1 MIELVLIGGGGHARA
16 CIDLIQASDQFQ
28 ILGILDRSELVGT
41 DVLGIPVIG
50 TDEDLPVLVKKNLSF
65 LITLGQ
71 IKTPDLRI
79 RIYKRIK
86 ELGGLLST
94 VIATSAH
101 VSPFA
106 QIGEGV
112 AAICRQHLGQ
122 ARLGEKIRLG
132 RQNVGRCLALVK
144 AAHHRRD
151 ALRDQ
156 RLGVHLKPAAPV
168 AKLGIQPQPRHAA
181 GQQAT
186 VGLEARVHRRPLLR
200 PREEI
205 HKTLLGVGQAH
216 QVVDQGLAF
225 FGKGHGAAQNKWAV
239 RKRRNESPL
248 RTAEPRASFFR
259 TCGRVPPR

>member
-86 ELGGLLST
+86 VLGGLLST

-106 QIGEGV
+106 QIGEGSIIMGKAMIGPGV
-112 AAICRQHLGQ
+112 RI
-122 ARLGEKIRLG
+122 GENCII
-132 RQNVGRCLALVK
+132 NTNALVEHDSVVGK
-144 AAHHRRD
+144 HCHISTGAIINGGCQVGDGVFVGSRAV
-151 ALRDQ
+151 LRQDI
-156 RLGVHLKPAAPV
+156 RIGDRKIISMGA
-168 AKLGIQPQPRHAA
+168 
-181 GQQAT
+181 
-186 VGLEARVHRRPLLR
+186 
-200 PREEI
+200 
-205 HKTLLGVGQAH
+205 
-216 QVVDQGLAF
+216 VV
-225 FGKGHGAAQNKWAV
+225 FGDV
-239 RKRRNESPL
+239 E
-248 RTAEPRASFFR
+248 
-259 TCGRVPPR
+259 

>member
-1 MIELVLIGGGGHARA
+1 MINLVLIGGGGHARA

-86 ELGGLLST
+86 VLGGLLST

-106 QIGEGV
+106 QIGEGSIIMGKAMIGPGV
-112 AAICRQHLGQ
+112 RI
-122 ARLGEKIRLG
+122 GENCII
-132 RQNVGRCLALVK
+132 NTNALVEHDSVVGK
-144 AAHHRRD
+144 HCHISTGAIINGGCQVGDGVFVGSRAV
-151 ALRDQ
+151 LRQDI
-156 RLGVHLKPAAPV
+156 RIGDRK
-168 AKLGIQPQPRHAA
+168 I
-181 GQQAT
+181 
-186 VGLEARVHRRPLLR
+186 
-200 PREEI
+200 I
-205 HKTLLGVGQAH
+205 SM
-216 QVVDQGLAF
+216 
-225 FGKGHGAAQNKWAV
+225 GAAV
-239 RKRRNESPL
+239 FGDVE
-248 RTAEPRASFFR
+248 
-259 TCGRVPPR
+259 

>member
-86 ELGGLLST
+86 VLGGLLST

-106 QIGEGV
+106 QIGECSIIMGKAMIGPGV
-112 AAICRQHLGQ
+112 RI
-122 ARLGEKIRLG
+122 GENCII
-132 RQNVGRCLALVK
+132 NTNALVEHDSVVGK
-144 AAHHRRD
+144 HCHISTGAIINGGCHVGDGVFVGSRAV
-151 ALRDQ
+151 LRQDI
-156 RLGVHLKPAAPV
+156 RIGDRKIISMGA
-168 AKLGIQPQPRHAA
+168 
-181 GQQAT
+181 
-186 VGLEARVHRRPLLR
+186 
-200 PREEI
+200 
-205 HKTLLGVGQAH
+205 
-216 QVVDQGLAF
+216 VV
-225 FGKGHGAAQNKWAV
+225 FGDV
-239 RKRRNESPL
+239 E
-248 RTAEPRASFFR
+248 
-259 TCGRVPPR
+259 

>member
-41 DVLGIPVIG
+41 EVLGIPVIG
-50 TDEDLPVLVKKNLSF
+50 TDEDFPVLVKKNLSF

-106 QIGEGV
+106 QIGEGSIIMGKAMIGPGV
-112 AAICRQHLGQ
+112 RI
-122 ARLGEKIRLG
+122 GENCII
-132 RQNVGRCLALVK
+132 NTNALVEHDSVVGK
-144 AAHHRRD
+144 HCHISTGVIINGGCQVGDGVFVGSRAV
-151 ALRDQ
+151 LRQDI
-156 RLGVHLKPAAPV
+156 RIGDRKIISM
-168 AKLGIQPQPRHAA
+168 G
-181 GQQAT
+181 
-186 VGLEARVHRRPLLR
+186 EAV
-200 PREEI
+200 
-205 HKTLLGVGQAH
+205 
-216 QVVDQGLAF
+216 
-225 FGKGHGAAQNKWAV
+225 FGDV
-239 RKRRNESPL
+239 E
-248 RTAEPRASFFR
+248 
-259 TCGRVPPR
+259 

>member
-86 ELGGLLST
+86 VLGGLLST

-106 QIGEGV
+106 QIGEGSIIMGKAMIGPGV
-112 AAICRQHLGQ
+112 RI
-122 ARLGEKIRLG
+122 GENCII
-132 RQNVGRCLALVK
+132 NTNALVEHDSVVGK
-144 AAHHRRD
+144 HCHISTGVIINGGCQVGDGVFVGSRAV
-151 ALRDQ
+151 LRQDI
-156 RLGVHLKPAAPV
+156 RIGDRKIISMGA
-168 AKLGIQPQPRHAA
+168 
-181 GQQAT
+181 
-186 VGLEARVHRRPLLR
+186 
-200 PREEI
+200 
-205 HKTLLGVGQAH
+205 
-216 QVVDQGLAF
+216 VV
-225 FGKGHGAAQNKWAV
+225 FGDV
-239 RKRRNESPL
+239 E
-248 RTAEPRASFFR
+248 
-259 TCGRVPPR
+259 

>member
-86 ELGGLLST
+86 VLGGLLST

-106 QIGEGV
+106 QIGEGSIIMGKAMIGPGV
-112 AAICRQHLGQ
+112 RI
-122 ARLGEKIRLG
+122 GENCII
-132 RQNVGRCLALVK
+132 NTNALVEHDSVVGK
-144 AAHHRRD
+144 HCHISTGAIINGGCHVGDGVFVGSRAV
-151 ALRDQ
+151 LRQDI
-156 RLGVHLKPAAPV
+156 RIGDRKIISMGA
-168 AKLGIQPQPRHAA
+168 
-181 GQQAT
+181 
-186 VGLEARVHRRPLLR
+186 
-200 PREEI
+200 
-205 HKTLLGVGQAH
+205 
-216 QVVDQGLAF
+216 VV
-225 FGKGHGAAQNKWAV
+225 FGDV
-239 RKRRNESPL
+239 E
-248 RTAEPRASFFR
+248 
-259 TCGRVPPR
+259 

>member
-41 DVLGIPVIG
+41 EVLGIPVIG

-86 ELGGLLST
+86 VLGGLLST

-106 QIGEGV
+106 QIGEGSIIMGKAMIGPGV
-112 AAICRQHLGQ
+112 RIGENCIINTNALVEHDSVVGKHCHISTGAIINGGCQVGDGVFVGSRAVLRQDIRIGDRKIISMGAAI
-122 ARLGEKIRLG
+122 
-132 RQNVGRCLALVK
+132 
-144 AAHHRRD
+144 
-151 ALRDQ
+151 
-156 RLGVHLKPAAPV
+156 
-168 AKLGIQPQPRHAA
+168 
-181 GQQAT
+181 
-186 VGLEARVHRRPLLR
+186 
-200 PREEI
+200 
-205 HKTLLGVGQAH
+205 
-216 QVVDQGLAF
+216 
-225 FGKGHGAAQNKWAV
+225 FGDV
-239 RKRRNESPL
+239 E
-248 RTAEPRASFFR
+248 
-259 TCGRVPPR
+259 

>member
-86 ELGGLLST
+86 VLGGSLST

-106 QIGEGV
+106 QIGEGSIIMGKAMIGPGV
-112 AAICRQHLGQ
+112 RI
-122 ARLGEKIRLG
+122 GENCII
-132 RQNVGRCLALVK
+132 NTNALVEHDSVVGK
-144 AAHHRRD
+144 HCHISTGAIINGGCQVGDGVFVGSRAV
-151 ALRDQ
+151 LRQDI
-156 RLGVHLKPAAPV
+156 RIGDRK
-168 AKLGIQPQPRHAA
+168 I
-181 GQQAT
+181 
-186 VGLEARVHRRPLLR
+186 
-200 PREEI
+200 I
-205 HKTLLGVGQAH
+205 SM
-216 QVVDQGLAF
+216 
-225 FGKGHGAAQNKWAV
+225 GAAVFGDVK
-239 RKRRNESPL
+239 
-248 RTAEPRASFFR
+248 
-259 TCGRVPPR
+259 

>member
-86 ELGGLLST
+86 VLGGLLST

-106 QIGEGV
+106 QIGEGSIIMGKAMIGPGV
-112 AAICRQHLGQ
+112 RIGENCIINTNALVEHDSVVGKHCHISTGAIINGGCHVGDGVFVGSRAVLRQDIRIGDRKIISMGAAI
-122 ARLGEKIRLG
+122 
-132 RQNVGRCLALVK
+132 
-144 AAHHRRD
+144 
-151 ALRDQ
+151 
-156 RLGVHLKPAAPV
+156 
-168 AKLGIQPQPRHAA
+168 
-181 GQQAT
+181 
-186 VGLEARVHRRPLLR
+186 
-200 PREEI
+200 
-205 HKTLLGVGQAH
+205 
-216 QVVDQGLAF
+216 
-225 FGKGHGAAQNKWAV
+225 FGDV
-239 RKRRNESPL
+239 E
-248 RTAEPRASFFR
+248 
-259 TCGRVPPR
+259 

>member
-86 ELGGLLST
+86 VLGGLLST

-106 QIGEGV
+106 QIGEGSIIMGKAMIGPGV
-112 AAICRQHLGQ
+112 RI
-122 ARLGEKIRLG
+122 GENCII
-132 RQNVGRCLALVK
+132 NTNALVEHDSVVGK
-144 AAHHRRD
+144 HCHISTGAIINGGCQVGDGVFVGSRAV
-151 ALRDQ
+151 LRQDI
-156 RLGVHLKPAAPV
+156 RIGDRK
-168 AKLGIQPQPRHAA
+168 I
-181 GQQAT
+181 
-186 VGLEARVHRRPLLR
+186 
-200 PREEI
+200 I
-205 HKTLLGVGQAH
+205 SM
-216 QVVDQGLAF
+216 
-225 FGKGHGAAQNKWAV
+225 GAAV
-239 RKRRNESPL
+239 FGDVE
-248 RTAEPRASFFR
+248 
-259 TCGRVPPR
+259 